1 MSAFG
6 LQPDPAMSQS
16 RGDLDQ
22 LVQEP
27 LTTNSDV
34 EFAHAQSAPGP
45 TLRWVKLATLLAA
58 VLAVCGV
65 ASALP
70 PRPHGT
76 GVDVAA
82 TTQKMKV
89 YKDALT
95 EEHGAIFKDKFKFDT
110 SDICDDLMWQ
120 VKGKFVKG
128 PDDELTP
135 DEEKVVNSDDAPPV
149 ADLVIETSLESS
161 VSVASERDYKKR
173 MKKYVGDL
181 VEHTGTERAG
191 HIKRN
196 MKKCMAYFVDHWEA
210 FQVYVTKGTQFE
222 DDGMPIMVTSSAGKQ
237 EGDSAYMYVFKDG
250 LAVEKM

>member
-1 MSAFG
+1 
-6 LQPDPAMSQS
+6 
-16 RGDLDQ
+16 
-22 LVQEP
+22 
-27 LTTNSDV
+27 
-34 EFAHAQSAPGP
+34 
-45 TLRWVKLATLLAA
+45 LRWVKLATLLAA

-70 PRPHGT
+70 PRLHGT

-82 TTQKMKV
+82 TMQKMKV

-95 EEHGAIFKDKFKFDT
+95 EERGAIFKDKFKFAT

-120 VKGKFVKG
+120 VKGKFVKD

-135 DEEKVVNSDDAPPV
+135 GKEEKVVNNDDAPPV
-149 ADLVIETSLESS
+149 VDLVIETSLESP
-161 VSVASERDYKKR
+161 VSVVSERDYKKR

-181 VEHTGTERAG
+181 IEHTGPERTG

-196 MKKCMAYFVDHWEA
+196 IKKCMDYFVDHWEA
-210 FQVYVTKGTQFE
+210 FQVYVTKGKQFE